1 MSESSNVSSTRLKQ
15 IMPSFTVGD
24 IEASLAYYQ
33 GVLGFTVVERW
44 ENDGKL
50 LGASI
55 AAGDVML
62 MLGQDDW
69 AQGRNR
75 QKGAGFRLN
84 CTTEQNVDDLA
95 AAIKARG
102 GELAHE
108 PTDQPWGARDFS
120 IVDPDGFKI
129 SISYQTEH

>member
-1 MSESSNVSSTRLKQ
+1 MMSETKDVGVKLKQ
-15 IMPSFTVGD
+15 VMPSFTVGYID
-24 IEASLAYYQ
+24 ASLDYYER
-33 GVLGFTVVERW
+33 VLGFTVVERW
-44 ENDGKL
+44 ENEGKL

-69 AQGRNR
+69 ALGRDR
-75 QKGAGFRLN
+75 QKGAGLRLY
-84 CTTEQNVDDLA
+84 CTTEQNVDELA

-102 GELAHE
+102 GELAQE

-120 IVDPDGFKI
+120 IVDPDGIKI
-129 SISYQTEH
+129 SISYQIEN